1 MSLDNI
7 EVDPVPNK
15 NIHSTCAVYSNVY
28 YDPDMILAMGVCL
41 ASTVAMLLIAEISTR
56 FLPASVLCPVDGDF
70 CAYFQPEKFYL
81 NTVPMVFC
89 LAVILAVGAYMTYI
103 KFHIPVPVYNISI
116 PQPPPYPPPPPPV
129 LQDLTVENIEDEAEN
144 EKMKNSTPPCRP
156 PAPSPPHSS
165 TLSNV
170 PTVSADVAWQEERI
184 RRKDS
189 NPHIFFRTT
198 SPRPPPGL
206 RLPPLARPVQVA
218 PQPRPQPNV
227 IIQPPG
233 VGVEVMENIRK
244 YLAVNIINLI
254 TMGLMIP
261 ENVVFVYVFL
271 TGVEC
276 STSEKLRL
284 LINGT
289 LPVQIV
295 FAMSLPYLVKRKLDN
310 FKS

>member
-1 MSLDNI
+1 MGR
-7 EVDPVPNK
+7 
-15 NIHSTCAVYSNVY
+15 
-28 YDPDMILAMGVCL
+28 ILAMAVCP
-41 ASTVAMLLIAEISTR
+41 ASTIAMWLLAPISTHL
-56 FLPASVLCPVDGDF
+56 LPAAVLCPVDGDF

-89 LAVILAVGAYMTYI
+89 LAVILAVGAYITYI
-103 KFHIPVPVYNISI
+103 KFHIPVPVYTISI
-116 PQPPPYPPPPPPV
+116 PQPPPYPPPPAPH
-129 LQDLTVENIEDEAEN
+129 DLTVENIEEEAEDD
-144 EKMKNSTPPCRP
+144 KNPSPPLRP
-156 PAPSPPHSS
+156 PAPSPPDCS
-165 TLSNV
+165 TMGRV
-170 PTVSADVAWQEERI
+170 PTVSADVAWTQTVEERI

-206 RLPPLARPVQVA
+206 RLPSLARPVQVA
-218 PQPRPQPNV
+218 PQPKPQPHV
-227 IIQPPG
+227 ILQPPG

-295 FAMSLPYLVKRKLDN
+295 FALSLPYLVKRKLDN